1 MIHAVSSTD
10 VLEIE
15 KKRRLS
21 ASGTTMTTSGSCG
34 YLASLGG
41 SGSGSGDEV
50 DSMEI
55 SPSASTGPPRPVI
68 KRSSSLGHSSTFL
81 IDGSAGDDEN
91 AVPQTTSTD
100 VESSDD
106 EQQTR
111 AEAPGLLRK
120 LGLRRSNS
128 ASDILGVGGRGDTN
142 ATAVPAAA
150 LKFKAT
156 PTRFHHRCTMQDSVH
171 VQIRHQ
177 KVLDDEK
184 HEDNP
189 HLQDYLKPKKF
200 HMSTRESQNNLL
212 HLETQYLRSRPV
224 VVAEE
229 ESSDDETENDD
240 LTPPKVSQDAIDA
253 DAAASIAAGADDI
266 DVERTEVHDEPIRAV
281 AQKKLFDPNEPLRS
295 CMKKAWGQDTERRKP
310 KKNVIFHEVT
320 VRDYRITLGGKLM
333 MACFIHL
340 ISVLGACTSLRST
353 ID

>member
-21 ASGTTMTTSGSCG
+21 GSGTTMTTSGSCG

-41 SGSGSGDEV
+41 SGSGSGDEG

-55 SPSASTGPPRPVI
+55 APSAATGPSRPVI
-68 KRSSSLGHSSTFL
+68 KRSNSLGHSSTFL

-111 AEAPGLLRK
+111 AEAPGLLQK

-128 ASDILGVGGRGDTN
+128 ASDILDVGGRGDTN

-229 ESSDDETENDD
+229 ESSDDETEIDD
-240 LTPPKVSQDAIDA
+240 LTPPKVSQDVIDA
-253 DAAASIAAGADDI
+253 DAAASIAAGADEI

-281 AQKKLFDPNEPLRS
+281 AQKKFDPNEPLRS
-295 CMKKAWGQDTERRKP
+295 CMKKAWGQDAEPRKS

-320 VRDYRITLGGKLM
+320 VRDYHITLGDHP
-333 MACFIHL
+333 A
-340 ISVLGACTSLRST
+340 
-353 ID
+353 